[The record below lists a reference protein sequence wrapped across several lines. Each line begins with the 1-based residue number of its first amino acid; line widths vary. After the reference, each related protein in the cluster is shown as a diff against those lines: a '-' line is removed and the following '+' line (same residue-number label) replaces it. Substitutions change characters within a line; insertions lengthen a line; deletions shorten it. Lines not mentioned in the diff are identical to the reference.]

1 MSTVCQRNKA
11 KKRNTYLR
19 VKNGVD
25 ILFRCWVIKIF
36 LPPSLFSA
44 SQFRGWIS
52 RPHPDSALSPR
63 VNSAESRRG
72 GVGGG
77 LGSPLAGFSPNTDI
91 SFLMISPNLLDIC
104 LIFLL
109 VFSPLET
116 ADFLMLFKP
125 LGDGYSLLC
134 SQKAAST
141 AQEIIFEAKR
151 TRSIVRKLFLKR
163 SCAAEAAFWATQQRL
178 GITLRL
184 K

>member
-1 MSTVCQRNKA
+1 MICV
-11 KKRNTYLR
+11 
-19 VKNGVD
+19 
-25 ILFRCWVIKIF
+25 IF

-52 RPHPDSALSPR
+52 RPLPDSALSPH

-104 LIFLL
+104 PVLLL

-116 ADFLMLFKP
+116 TMLFKP

-151 TRSIVRKLFLKR
+151 TRSIVRKLFSKQ
-163 SCAAEAAFWATQQRL
+163 SCSAEAAF
-178 GITLRL
+178 
-184 K
+184 